1 MVDKKITEL
10 NNLTGANLVDADEF
24 VVVDISA
31 DETKAITAGQLK
43 TVFVPIAGGTMTG
56 NLAFGATNRARFGTS
71 NELEIFQSTAT
82 SLITAEATN
91 LWIRNTSTNGNLQL
105 QSDDGSGGIAAYVE
119 LDGSTGEVLLNHY
132 GSTKL
137 ATKADGVDITG
148 NLSLADGD
156 SINIGTGDDLTIQHT
171 GNSLIDNITGNL
183 LIRNF
188 ADDANVQLQT
198 DDGSGGVTNYVV
210 MTGSTGT
217 VDLRHYGSVKL
228 ITSST
233 GVNVTGTLTTTQAS
247 AIVHVLNR
255 TGSDGT
261 VSEFRND
268 GVAVGTISVTGPS
281 TAYNTSSDYRLK
293 ENITPIQGAVDII
306 NMMRPC
312 TYTFKSDGSWAD
324 GFLAHEMQEL
334 HPQAVTGSKD
344 SMMDEEY
351 EVSPAVISGGA
362 VVEEA
367 VMATRS
373 VPDYQGV
380 DYSKLTPI
388 LTAALQ
394 EALNKIE
401 DLQARMAVL
410 EAT

>member
-10 NNLTGANLVDADEF
+10 NNLTGADLVDADEF

-43 TVFVPIAGGTMTG
+43 TVFLPIAGGTMTG
-56 NLAFGATNRARFGTS
+56 FLQTTSDIKLHDGDRVLFGDGNDLQMYHNGSNSFIKNITGEMFIRQQTVDGRVFFQAGDGAGGTD
-71 NELEIFQSTAT
+71 NYI
-82 SLITAEATN
+82 I
-91 LWIRNTSTNGNLQL
+91 
-105 QSDDGSGGIAAYVE
+105 
-119 LDGSTGEVLLNHY
+119 LDGGTGEVELRY
-132 GSTKL
+132 GNATKL
-137 ATKADGVDITG
+137 ATKAAGVEV
-148 NLSLADGD
+148 
-156 SINIGTGDDLTIQHT
+156 TGDMVVVSV
-171 GNSLIDNITGNL
+171 GKP
-183 LIRNF
+183 
-188 ADDANVQLQT
+188 ANVL
-198 DDGSGGVTNYVV
+198 D
-210 MTGSTGT
+210 
-217 VDLRHYGSVKL
+217 
-228 ITSST
+228 
-233 GVNVTGTLTTTQAS
+233 
-247 AIVHVLNR
+247 R
-255 TGSDGT
+255 TGSNGAI
-261 VSEFRND
+261 SEFKND
-268 GVAVGTISVTGPS
+268 GVTVGTISVTDS
-281 TAYNTSSDYRLK
+281 ATAYNTSSDYRLK
-293 ENITPIQGAVDII
+293 ENIVPIQGAADIVKA
-306 NMMRPC
+306 MKPC
-312 TYTFKSDGSWAD
+312 TYTFKADGSWSD

-351 EVSPAVISGGA
+351 EVTPAVISRSGE